1 MYGSNWYYPCSSQRG
16 VRRVTHSFLLCALL
30 VTTCGP
36 SAVAQTAASPQ
47 ETDDSAMQT
56 VPLGSI
62 MSDDLLKSAAATS
75 ALARQ
80 DEASLH
86 YFDAARKYESIL
98 ADAHKSTDSP
108 DPTALHMMMAAAN
121 IDAARTRYYY
131 GATLDKSLSM
141 SEANRAAISD
151 HLAAA
156 QSEIALNL
164 RKSSLKSL
172 NLVGW
177 SCDASK
183 LRAQSYYLQGMLN
196 NTPGDLDKSISE
208 YKYVAQCEPASKPQV
223 DSVTAYI
230 AGVSANMA
238 HSILSSKEI
247 MKDISEASHLFGMK
261 GDAVSLVVQRVYE
274 MYQAQKTPPPIAV
287 H

>member
-1 MYGSNWYYPCSSQRG
+1 MFGSNWYYPCSSQPG

-30 VTTCGP
+30 VTMCGP

-47 ETDDSAMQT
+47 ATDESAMQT

-62 MSDDLLKSAAATS
+62 MPDDLLKFAASTS

-98 ADAHKSTDSP
+98 AEADTSTDSP
-108 DPTALHMMMAAAN
+108 DPTALHVMKAAAN

-131 GATLDKSLSM
+131 GSTLDKSLSLY
-141 SEANRAAISD
+141 EANRAAISD
-151 HLAAA
+151 HLALA

-164 RKSSLKSL
+164 RKSNLKSL

-183 LRAQSYYLQGMLN
+183 LRAQRYYLEGMLN
-196 NTPGDLDKSISE
+196 NTPDDLDKSISQ
-208 YKYVAQCEPASKPQV
+208 YKFVAGCEPASKPQV
-223 DSVTAYI
+223 DDVTAYI
-230 AGVSANMA
+230 AGVRANMA
-238 HSILSSKEI
+238 HRPLSSNEI

>member
-1 MYGSNWYYPCSSQRG
+1 MYGSNWYYPCSSQPG
-16 VRRVTHSFLLCALL
+16 VRHVTHLFLLCALL

-47 ETDDSAMQT
+47 ATDDSAMQT

-62 MSDDLLKSAAATS
+62 MSDDLLKFAASTS

-80 DEASLH
+80 DEASQH
-86 YFDAARKYESIL
+86 YFDAARKYESLL
-98 ADAHKSTDSP
+98 ADADKNTASP
-108 DPTALHMMMAAAN
+108 DTTALHMMKAAAN
-121 IDAARTRYYY
+121 IDTARTRYYY
-131 GATLDKSLSM
+131 GSTLGKSLSLY
-141 SEANRAAISD
+141 EANRAAISD
-151 HLAAA
+151 HLAVA

-164 RKSSLKSL
+164 RKSNLKSL

-196 NTPGDLDKSISE
+196 NTPGDLDKSISQ
-208 YKYVAQCEPASKPQV
+208 YKYVAECEPAAKPPA
-223 DSVTAYI
+223 DSVIAYI
-230 AGVSANMA
+230 AGVRANMA
-238 HSILSSKEI
+238 HSPLSSKEI

-261 GDAVSLVVQRVYE
+261 GDAVSLVVRRVYE
-274 MYQAQKTPPPIAV
+274 MSQAQKTPPPIAV
-287 H
+287 R